1 VPISAWRV
9 VFVSRKDIDMH
20 DPVYEEAYHGHTIKI
35 FQDFDPETPREW
47 SNLGT
52 LICWHRRYRLGDSH
66 PFDSPEVFL
75 RDLAGA
81 SAQSDLSMEQLR
93 ARAAR
98 KAILL
103 PVFLY
108 DHSGLAMNTIGFHCP
123 WDSGQV
129 GYVYVTREAVRKEYT
144 AKRVTKTL
152 RDKVEDILR
161 AEIVSYDAYLGGRVY
176 GYVIERDGEEVDAC
190 WGFFGD
196 YELDCLSE
204 ARAFVDQLILRDVH
218 RPVAAEQDASPPPS

>member
-35 FQDFDPETPREW
+35 LQDLDPESPREW
-47 SNLGT
+47 SNLGR

-66 PFDSPEVFL
+66 QFDSPEAFL
-75 RDLAGA
+75 RDLAGV
-81 SAQSDLSMEQLR
+81 SDQSDLSMDLLR
-93 ARAAR
+93 ERAEH
-98 KAILL
+98 KAIIL

-129 GYVYVTREAVRKEYT
+129 GFIYVTLEAVREEFG
-144 AKRVTKTL
+144 AKRVTKAL
-152 RDKVEDILR
+152 REKAKDILR
-161 AEIVSYDAYLGGRVY
+161 AEIVSYDAFLGGRVF
-176 GYVIERDGEEVDAC
+176 GYVIEADGEEIDAC
-190 WGFFGD
+190 WGFVGD
-196 YELDCLSE
+196 YETDCLLE
-204 ARAFVDQLILRDVH
+204 ARRVVPAPSPGQT
-218 RPVAAEQDASPPPS
+218 PQSAAARAQAHP

>member
-1 VPISAWRV
+1 
-9 VFVSRKDIDMH
+9 MQ
-20 DPVYEEAYHGHTIKI
+20 DPVYEEAYQGHTIKI
-35 FQDFDPETPREW
+35 YHDPDAESPREW

-66 PFDSPEVFL
+66 QFDSPEAFL
-75 RDLAGA
+75 RDLADV
-81 SAQSDLSMEQLR
+81 SDHSDLSMEQLR
-93 ARAAR
+93 DRAER

-129 GYVYVTREAVRKEYT
+129 GYVYVTLEAVREEFGV
-144 AKRVTKTL
+144 KRVTKAL
-152 RDKVEDILR
+152 REKTEDILR
-161 AEIVSYDAYLGGRVY
+161 AEIVSYDAYLAGRVY
-176 GYVIERDGEEVDAC
+176 GYVIEHDGEEVDAC

-196 YELDCLSE
+196 YELDSLSE
-204 ARAFVDQLILRDVH
+204 ARAFVDHLVLQA
-218 RPVAAEQDASPPPS
+218 RPRAVAAEELGASPPPS

>member
-1 VPISAWRV
+1 
-9 VFVSRKDIDMH
+9 MH
-20 DPVYEEAYHGHTIKI
+20 DPVFEEAYHGHAIKI
-35 FQDFDPETPREW
+35 FQDLDPESPREW

-66 PFDSPEVFL
+66 QFDSPEAFL
-75 RDLAGA
+75 RDLAGV
-81 SAQSDLSMEQLR
+81 SDQSDLSMEQLR
-93 ARAAR
+93 ERAER
-98 KAILL
+98 KAIIL

-108 DHSGLAMNTIGFHCP
+108 DHSGLAINTIGFHCP

-129 GYVYVTREAVRKEYT
+129 GFVYVTLEAVWQEFGL
-144 AKRVTKTL
+144 KRVTKAL
-152 RDKVEDILR
+152 REKAADILR
-161 AEIVSYDAYLGGRVY
+161 GEIVSYDAYLGGRVY

-196 YELDCLSE
+196 YGLDCLSE

-218 RPVAAEQDASPPPS
+218 SPAAAEQGASPPPS